1 MKLLTFK
8 GGIHPPHGKEYSNKK
23 PIERAEAP
31 KVVYIPIQQHIG
43 APAKPIVEVGDEVK
57 LGQKIAEA
65 GGFVS
70 ANIHSSV
77 SGKVIA
83 IEPHEIPNGKGM
95 CIVIENDFKEEL
107 HESVKPVSYTHL
119 TLPTIA

>member
-57 LGQKIAEA
+57 LGRFLK
-65 GGFVS
+65 FVS
-70 ANIHSSV
+70 KI
-77 SGKVIA
+77 GDI
-83 IEPHEIPNGKGM
+83 
-95 CIVIENDFKEEL
+95 F
-107 HESVKPVSYTHL
+107 L
-119 TLPTIA
+119 TILKYFYYI